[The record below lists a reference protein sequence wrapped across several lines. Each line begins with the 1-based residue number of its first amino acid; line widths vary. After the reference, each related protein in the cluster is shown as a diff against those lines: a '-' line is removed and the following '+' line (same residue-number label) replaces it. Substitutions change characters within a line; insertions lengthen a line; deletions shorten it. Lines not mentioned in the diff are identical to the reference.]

1 MNNLLEK
8 FEKKQIENLTS
19 KKRIPAFRPGDTI
32 KVTLKITEGDK
43 SRLQSFEGMCIARK
57 NNSVNSKFTL
67 RKISHGEGV
76 ERVFPLFSANIDKIE
91 VIRKGNVKRAKLYY
105 LRDRTGKSARI
116 ADRDRGD
123 EVDQYAMTKE
133 EVISEDSSKET
144 SIEATQTESIEQS
157 AEPKAEEEQIKKEAS
172 EITIKLIRNPDILAS
187 KAARPSPPFIVGF
200 AAETEGTINN
210 ARNKLERKKVDLM
223 IANHIE
229 GKDKPFGSDR
239 NALVLIDQNTEFDL
253 GQDTKINLARI
264 LVTEIAKR
272 FHAKNS
278 TEST

>member
-8 FEKKQIENLTS
+8 FEKKQIENLTL

-32 KVTLKITEGDK
+32 KVTLKITEGGK

-76 ERVFPLFSANIDKIE
+76 ERVFPLFSAIIDKIE

-123 EVDQYAMTKE
+123 EIDQYAMIEE
-133 EVISEDSSKET
+133 EVKSEESSKET
-144 SIEATQTESIEQS
+144 GTEESQTESIKQNTK
-157 AEPKAEEEQIKKEAS
+157 PKVEEEQIKKEATEQTVNEEKKEGAQKES
-172 EITIKLIRNPDILAS
+172 LKSDAPVEEAEKKTDEQS
-187 KAARPSPPFIVGF
+187 K
-200 AAETEGTINN
+200 
-210 ARNKLERKKVDLM
+210 
-223 IANHIE
+223 
-229 GKDKPFGSDR
+229 
-239 NALVLIDQNTEFDL
+239 
-253 GQDTKINLARI
+253 
-264 LVTEIAKR
+264 
-272 FHAKNS
+272 
-278 TEST
+278 